1 MRKHLLTNKIT
12 AAMLTTFLAGCG
24 GGTDEGYDPD
34 FGASAPVTFDAADLT
49 ASFDEETGQQE
60 VDLLAGATADGQPL
74 SGTIN
79 ISDFNFT
86 VDQNFTTPQI
96 RGNGLANQ
104 TVSPFFEQDGKLIID
119 TDKFSDHLST
129 CDSTDVS
136 GGPADDNGN
145 PTPDGFLDTPPQVTY
160 TIDFAVDN
168 GFDLAPGEV
177 LPRRTLTLTMNAV
190 FDAVESVTA
199 EPIRVL
205 MGQEAQLFATVLP
218 EKACSQDL
226 SYTIADP
233 SIASIDD
240 NGNIS
245 TLQAGETTVTVSSTD
260 APDKSVTVGL
270 EVFSEFTLAIT
281 NRDLDSN
288 GLPSDM
294 KEVPACVTAGFNV
307 SPTPAFGDSLTG
319 DYTYSWTSSNDVD
332 FPVTAV
338 NYGESGV
345 GMYQVGDATTVGFT
359 FDASVSLASGDT
371 GSTAFEDVMSQ
382 NITANVVQN
391 LMCET
396 GVSAHPAG
404 FNTDF
409 NLDGAGA
416 PWKGGIVATS
426 DDSLSGSALEVT
438 AGDGESTN
446 IVQQVFNKQRNWHSA
461 TYGLGTSSIGQTYKY
476 SVWVKLPVMP
486 TEDITL
492 KHVMLAWTYEGG
504 PSGPG
509 FDFRRPTAG
518 ILSATLQKTTDW
530 QLVEFVN
537 EATGNR
543 EWSVPPEWNV
553 STDVFQF
560 WEIYGLPEGEKIL
573 LDEYAVMPVQ

>member
-1 MRKHLLTNKIT
+1 
-12 AAMLTTFLAGCG
+12 
-24 GGTDEGYDPD
+24 
-34 FGASAPVTFDAADLT
+34 
-49 ASFDEETGQQE
+49 
-60 VDLLAGATADGQPL
+60 
-74 SGTIN
+74 
-79 ISDFNFT
+79 
-86 VDQNFTTPQI
+86 
-96 RGNGLANQ
+96 
-104 TVSPFFEQDGKLIID
+104 
-119 TDKFSDHLST
+119 
-129 CDSTDVS
+129 
-136 GGPADDNGN
+136 
-145 PTPDGFLDTPPQVTY
+145 
-160 TIDFAVDN
+160 
-168 GFDLAPGEV
+168 
-177 LPRRTLTLTMNAV
+177 MNAV

-319 DYTYSWTSSNDVD
+319 DYTYSWTSSIDVD

-416 PWKGGIVATS
+416 PWKGGTVATS

-509 FDFRRPTAG
+509 FDLRRPTAG

-537 EATGNR
+537 EATGDR

-573 LDEYAVMPVQ
+573 LDEYAVMPQQ

>member
-1 MRKHLLTNKIT
+1 MRKNLLVNKIT
-12 AAMLTTFLAGCG
+12 AAMITTFLAGCG

-34 FGASAPVTFDAADLT
+34 FGASAAVTFDAADLT
-49 ASFDEETGQQE
+49 ASFDEETGNQE
-60 VDLLAGATADGQPL
+60 VDLLAGASADGKPL
-74 SGTIN
+74 TGAIN

-119 TDKFSDHLST
+119 TDKFSDRLST
-129 CDSTDVS
+129 CDTSDIT
-136 GGPADDNGN
+136 GGPEDEDGN

-168 GFDLAPGEV
+168 GFALAPGEV
-177 LPRRTLTLTMNAV
+177 LPRRTLTLKMNAV

-199 EPIRVL
+199 EPMRVL

-218 EKACSQDL
+218 EKACSQGL

-233 SIASIDD
+233 SIATIDD
-240 NGNIS
+240 DGNIT
-245 TLQAGETTVTVSSTD
+245 TLQAGQTTVTVSSTD
-260 APDKSVTVGL
+260 APDKSITVDL
-270 EVFSEFTLAIT
+270 EVFSKFSLAIT
-281 NRDLDSN
+281 NSDLDSN
-288 GLPSDM
+288 GLETGSKD
-294 KEVPACVTAGFNV
+294 VPACVTAGFNV
-307 SPTPAFGDSLTG
+307 TPTPAFGDTLTG
-319 DYTYSWTSSNDVD
+319 DYVYNWTSSNDVD
-332 FPVTAV
+332 FPASTV

-345 GMYQVGDATTVGFT
+345 GMYVIGDASTVGFT
-359 FDASVSLASGDT
+359 FDATVSLDSGDT
-371 GSTAFEDVMSQ
+371 GATAFTDVASQ
-382 NITANVVQN
+382 NITATVVRN

-396 GVSAHPAG
+396 GESAHPAG

-416 PWKGGIVATS
+416 PWKGGTVVAS

-476 SVWVKLPVMP
+476 SVWVKLPVLP
-486 TEDITL
+486 TQDIML
-492 KHVMLAWTYEGG
+492 KHVLLAWTYEGG

-509 FDFRRPTAG
+509 FDLRKPTAG
-518 ILSATLQKTTDW
+518 ILSATLQKTTQW
-530 QLVEFVN
+530 QLVEFIN

-573 LDEYAVMPVQ
+573 LDEYAAMPVQ

>member
-1 MRKHLLTNKIT
+1 MKKHLLVNKIT
-12 AAMLTTFLAGCG
+12 AAMLSTILAGCG
-24 GGTDEGYDPD
+24 GGTDKGYDPD
-34 FGASAPVTFDAADLT
+34 FGASAAVTFDAPEIT
-49 ASFDEETGQQE
+49 ASFDEETGNQE

-74 SGTIN
+74 TGTIN

-86 VDQNFTTPQI
+86 VDQNFVTPQV

-119 TDKFSDHLST
+119 TDKFSDHLSS

-136 GGPADDNGN
+136 GGPLDENDN
-145 PTPDGFLDTPPQVTY
+145 PTPDGFLDSPPQVTY

-168 GFDLAPGEV
+168 GFELAPGEV

-190 FDAVESVTA
+190 FDEVESVTA
-199 EPIRVL
+199 EPLRVL
-205 MGQEAQLFATVLP
+205 MGEEAQLFATVLP
-218 EKACSQDL
+218 EKACSQGL
-226 SYTIADP
+226 SYSIADP
-233 SIASIDD
+233 SIATIDD
-240 NGNIS
+240 NGNI
-245 TLQAGETTVTVSSTD
+245 TTVQAGETTVTVTSTD
-260 APDKSVTVGL
+260 SPDKSITVAL

-307 SPTPAFGDSLTG
+307 SPTPAFGDSLNG
-319 DYTYSWTSSNDVD
+319 DYTYNWTSNNDID
-332 FPVTAV
+332 FPATSIS
-338 NYGESGV
+338 YGENGV
-345 GMYQVGDATTVGFT
+345 GMYTVGDASTVGFT
-359 FDASVSLASGDT
+359 FDASVSLESGDT
-371 GSTAFEDVMSQ
+371 GSTDIADVAEQSI
-382 NITANVVQN
+382 NATVVRN
-391 LMCET
+391 LMCDT

-409 NLDGAGA
+409 NLDGVGA
-416 PWKGGIVATS
+416 PWRGGVVNIST
-426 DDSLSGSALEVT
+426 DSLSGSALEVT
-438 AGDGESTN
+438 AGEGEATK
-446 IVQQVFNKQRNWHSA
+446 ILQQVFNKQRNWHSA
-461 TYGLGTSSIGQTYKY
+461 TYGLGTSSIGQSYKY

-492 KHVMLAWTYEGG
+492 KHVILAWTYEGG

-518 ILSATLQKTTDW
+518 ILSATLQKTTQW

-537 EATGNR
+537 EATDER
-543 EWSVPPEWNV
+543 EWSVPPQWNV

-573 LDEYAVMPVQ
+573 LDEYAVIPLQ

>member
-1 MRKHLLTNKIT
+1 MKKHLLVNKVT

-24 GGTDEGYDPD
+24 GGTDEGYDPG
-34 FGASAPVTFDAADLT
+34 FSASDIVTFEAAELS
-49 ASFDEETGQQE
+49 ASFDEETGMQE
-60 VDLLAGATADGQPL
+60 VDLLAGATADGKPL
-74 SGTIN
+74 TGNIN

-86 VDQNFTTPQI
+86 ADQNFITPQV

-104 TVSPFFEQDGKLIID
+104 TVSPFSEQDAKLIID
-119 TDKFSDHLST
+119 TDKFADQLST
-129 CDSTDVS
+129 CDTTDLR
-136 GGPADDNGN
+136 GGPRDENDN
-145 PTPDGFLDTPPQVTY
+145 PTPDGFLDKPAQVTY

-168 GFDLAPGEV
+168 GFDLPAGQV

-190 FDAVESVTA
+190 FDAVQSVTA

-218 EKACSQDL
+218 EKACSQGL
-226 SYTIADP
+226 NYTIADP
-233 SIASIDD
+233 SIATID
-240 NGNIS
+240 NMGNIT
-245 TLQAGETTVTVSSTD
+245 TLQAGQTTVIVASTD
-260 APDKSVTVGL
+260 SPDKSVTVNL

-281 NRDLDSN
+281 NRDVDSN

-307 SPTPAFGDSLTG
+307 TPTPAFGDTLTG
-319 DYTYSWTSSNDVD
+319 DYAYNWTSSNEMD
-332 FPVTAV
+332 FPASAV

-345 GMYQVGDATTVGFT
+345 GMFSVGDASTVGFT
-359 FDASVSLASGDT
+359 FDATVSLDSGDT
-371 GSTAFEDVMSQ
+371 GATVFADVASQ
-382 NITANVVQN
+382 NVTATVIRN

-396 GVSAHPAG
+396 GESAHPAG

-416 PWKGGIVATS
+416 PWKGGTVIAS

-461 TYGLGTSSIGQTYKY
+461 TYGLGGSSIGQTYKY
-476 SVWVKLPVMP
+476 SVWVKLPVLP
-486 TEDITL
+486 TQDITL
-492 KHVMLAWTYEGG
+492 KHVLLAWTYEGG

-509 FDFRRPTAG
+509 FDLRKPTAG
-518 ILSATLQKTTDW
+518 ILSATLQKTTQW
-530 QLVEFVN
+530 QLVEFIN

-573 LDEYAVMPVQ
+573 LDEYAAMPVQ